1 MAAAGAAA
9 KEAHRPRRGARTP
22 LRARPPARLPGARE
36 ARILAGRRAV
46 GCDRCMGNATITT
59 VRVARGLSYLV
70 YAFVLIALIIL
81 VLGFFLLLFGANPDA
96 PFAEWVY
103 RSLARVMA
111 PFRGIFE
118 PVKLNGDSVLD
129 TSVLFAM
136 IVYGMV
142 GIALSALIHWL
153 TQKQLEL
160 RRKQAL
166 VAASTPEER
175 TPVAV

>member
-1 MAAAGAAA
+1 MTMDASITIV
-9 KEAHRPRRGARTP
+9 RIARALT
-22 LRARPPARLPGARE
+22 
-36 ARILAGRRAV
+36 
-46 GCDRCMGNATITT
+46 
-59 VRVARGLSYLV
+59 YLV
-70 YAFVLIALIIL
+70 YAFVLITLVIL

-103 RSLARVMA
+103 RSLDRVMA

-118 PVKLNGDSVLD
+118 SVQLNGESVLD

-166 VAASTPEER
+166 ADAAAKPEER
-175 TPVAV
+175 TAVAA

>member
-1 MAAAGAAA
+1 MDAS
-9 KEAHRPRRGARTP
+9 
-22 LRARPPARLPGARE
+22 
-36 ARILAGRRAV
+36 I
-46 GCDRCMGNATITT
+46 TI
-59 VRVARGLSYLV
+59 VRVARALTYLV
-70 YAFVLIALIIL
+70 YAFVLITLVIL

-96 PFAEWVY
+96 PFAEWAY
-103 RSLARVMA
+103 RSLDRVMA

-118 PVKLNGDSVLD
+118 SVQLNGESVLD

-166 VAASTPEER
+166 AEAAAKPEER
-175 TPVAV
+175 TPVAA

>member
-1 MAAAGAAA
+1 MDASITVV
-9 KEAHRPRRGARTP
+9 RIARALT
-22 LRARPPARLPGARE
+22 
-36 ARILAGRRAV
+36 
-46 GCDRCMGNATITT
+46 
-59 VRVARGLSYLV
+59 YLV
-70 YAFVLIALIIL
+70 YAFVLITLVIL

-96 PFAEWVY
+96 PFAEWAY
-103 RSLARVMA
+103 RSLDRVMA

-118 PVKLNGDSVLD
+118 SVQLNGESVLD

-142 GIALSALIHWL
+142 GIALSALIQWL

-160 RRKQAL
+160 RRKEALAQA
-166 VAASTPEER
+166 AGASEEPEPH